1 MFDIPFVHKNV
12 AGALDINKVVN
23 EITEHCKTLKLPNPW
38 AKQSHVITSIA
49 AGGED
54 AWQSQDILQAC
65 MPVIKEY
72 IDKAIGL
79 NVKLN
84 CHMWYNIYNEGFNQ
98 EQHNHI
104 TVGNIASGVIYLSV
118 PEKSTGTT
126 FINPNT
132 LFLNST
138 EYKEEF
144 KYYTPKV
151 KKGDVIIFPPWV
163 EHRVDKQFDI
173 ESTRITVAFNISN
186 G

>member
-1 MFDIPFVHKNV
+1 MK
-12 AGALDINKVVN
+12 
-23 EITEHCKTLKLPNPW
+23 
-38 AKQSHVITSIA
+38 
-49 AGGED
+49 
-54 AWQSQDILQAC
+54 
-65 MPVIKEY
+65 
-72 IDKAIGL
+72 
-79 NVKLN
+79 
-84 CHMWYNIYNEGFNQ
+84 
-98 EQHNHI
+98 QHNHI

-186 G
+186 S